1 MSKQAK
7 WSILLLV
14 GAIAIAALMI
24 VLRPE
29 PEEQEAPVSVPLVQT
44 APYQVSTGAIE
55 IYGTGTVQ
63 PLEEVTLGAEV
74 SGRLVYVNPAFK
86 EGNRVP
92 SGAVLFRIDPSD
104 YNNRVRSA
112 QADIAAQDVAVMQA
126 QEEMTIAAA
135 ELERFA
141 DRQATRAELSRS
153 IDANDY
159 AARILPPEGL
169 GSAAPQVAAPEA
181 AEANVLA
188 TREPQLRSAQAAR
201 ERAEAQLADARLA
214 LSRTVVR
221 APFAGIV
228 RSESASV
235 GTLVQPGQA
244 LGSLVAS
251 TSYEVR
257 ISLTEAEAVLV
268 PALFEAGRVRVPAE
282 VTLDYGDHAYRWS
295 AYVDRVDPI
304 LDPETRTIDVF
315 LRVPNPMRGGVPVD
329 AGAETAVAPPP
340 LLLGSFVS
348 AAITG
353 GSTQPFARIPLEAL
367 RPDNRVW
374 VLRDGKLA
382 IVPVEVLQRTDT
394 FAYVTGE
401 GLGEGGYVVTSPLRT
416 PVQGM
421 PLRREGENADAGAE
435 TGEGKGEAQ

>member
-7 WSILLLV
+7 WAILLLV
-14 GAIAIAALMI
+14 GAIAVAALMI
-24 VLRPE
+24 VLRPQ
-29 PEEQEAPVSVPLVQT
+29 PEEQEAPEIVPLVQT
-44 APYQVSTGAIE
+44 VPYEVSAGAIE
-55 IYGTGTVQ
+55 VFGTGTVQ

-112 QADIAAQDVAVMQA
+112 QADIAAQDVAVLQA
-126 QEEMTIAAA
+126 QEEMAIAAA

-169 GSAAPQVAAPEA
+169 GSAAPESVSPESA
-181 AEANVLA
+181 DANVLA

-221 APFAGIV
+221 SPFAGIV

-235 GTLVQPGQA
+235 GTLVQPGQS

-251 TSYEVR
+251 ASYEVR

-268 PALFEAGRVRVPAE
+268 PALFEAGRTRVPAE
-282 VTLDYGDHAYRWS
+282 VTLDYGGHAYRWS

-315 LRVPNPMRGGVPVD
+315 LRVPNPMSGGEPAANGD
-329 AGAETAVAPPP
+329 AATAAPPP

-353 GSTQPFARIPLEAL
+353 GSAQPFARIPLQAL
-367 RPDNRVW
+367 RPDNQVW
-374 VLRDGKLA
+374 VLRGGKLQ
-382 IVPVEVLQRTDT
+382 IVPVDVLQRTDA
-394 FAYVTGE
+394 FAYVTASD
-401 GLGEGGYVVTSPLRT
+401 LGAGGRVITSPLRT
-416 PVQGM
+416 PVDGM
-421 PLRREGENADAGAE
+421 PLRREGEGADAGQ
-435 TGEGKGEAQ
+435 GEGEGEGDAQ

>member
-7 WSILLLV
+7 WAILLLV
-14 GAIAIAALMI
+14 GAVAIAAVMI
-24 VLRPE
+24 ALRPQ
-29 PEEQEAPVSVPLVQT
+29 PEEQEAAESVPLVQT
-44 APYQVSTGAIE
+44 APYEVSIGAIE
-55 IYGTGTVQ
+55 VYGTGTVQ

-74 SGRLVYVNPAFK
+74 AGRLVYVNPAFK

-92 SGAVLFRIDPSD
+92 AGAVLFRIDPSD

-112 QADIAAQDVAVMQA
+112 QADIAAQDVAVLQA
-126 QEEMTIAAA
+126 QEEMAIAAA

-141 DRQATRAELSRS
+141 SRQASREELSRS

-169 GSAAPQVAAPEA
+169 GSAAPRSAT
-181 AEANVLA
+181 AEAGDPNVLA

-257 ISLTEAEAVLV
+257 ISLTESEAVLV
-268 PALFEAGRVRVPAE
+268 PALFEAGGARVPAE

-315 LRVPNPMRGGVPVD
+315 LRVPNPMGGGVPVD
-329 AGAETAVAPPP
+329 PDEASNFAHPP

-353 GSTQPFARIPLEAL
+353 GSAVPFARIPLAAL
-367 RPDNRVW
+367 RPDNQVW
-374 VLRDGKLA
+374 VLRDGKLQ
-382 IVPVEVLQRTDT
+382 IIPVEVLQRTDA

-401 GLGEGGYVVTSPLRT
+401 ALGEGGHAITSPLRT
-416 PVQGM
+416 PVEGM
-421 PLRREGENADAGAE
+421 PLRSEGEGSD
-435 TGEGKGEAQ
+435 Q

>member
-7 WSILLLV
+7 WAILLLI

-24 VLRPE
+24 ALRPQ
-29 PEEQEAPVSVPLVQT
+29 PEEQEAPEIVPLVQ
-44 APYQVSTGAIE
+44 AVPYEVSTGAID

-112 QADIAAQDVAVMQA
+112 QADIAAQDVAVLQA
-126 QEEMTIAAA
+126 QEEMAIAAA

-169 GSAAPQVAAPEA
+169 GSAAPEA
-181 AEANVLA
+181 ASSETGEANVLA

-235 GTLVQPGQA
+235 GSLVQPGQA

-251 TSYEVR
+251 NSYEVR
-257 ISLTEAEAVLV
+257 ISLTEAESVLV

-315 LRVPNPMRGGVPVD
+315 LRVPNPMRGGVPIDVE
-329 AGAETAVAPPP
+329 ETIVTPPP

-353 GSTQPFARIPLEAL
+353 GSAEPFARIPLEAL
-367 RPDNRVW
+367 RPDNQVW

-382 IVPVEVLQRTDT
+382 IVPVEVLQRTDS
-394 FAYVTGE
+394 FAYVTGD
-401 GLGEGGYVVTSPLRT
+401 GLGEGGRVVTSPLRT
-416 PVQGM
+416 PVEGM
-421 PLRREGENADAGAE
+421 PLRREGEGSSEGDA
-435 TGEGKGEAQ
+435 Q